1 MNPIQ
6 CFQNFC
12 IFLSVYLS
20 VKVVGSQ
27 ARILYSNEEGRASI
41 ALAFNKAVSDGRLK
55 VHLVSSTDCIIVSL
69 LSVFISLIPRP
80 SLSFSMPAVQIA
92 KDRSWAGSYLGMKP
106 PHAQWHDINDIT
118 YCHMMSHDVMWC
130 HVMSCNVTWLSH
142 DCHMIVTWLSH
153 RVQLYSAETIMM
165 SVEPIG
171 MHVHVYSM

>member
-1 MNPIQ
+1 MRQQYEDNCQWIREAGKHQLVGLLGNIVSQRESNSVLPK
-6 CFQNFC
+6 
-12 IFLSVYLS
+12 FLSVYLS

-27 ARILYSNEEGRASI
+27 ARILYSNEEGRVSI

-118 YCHMMSHDVMWC
+118 YCHMMSHDVM
-130 HVMSCNVTWLSH
+130 
-142 DCHMIVTWLSH
+142 
-153 RVQLYSAETIMM
+153 
-165 SVEPIG
+165 
-171 MHVHVYSM
+171 